1 MPLAGLASAPDG
13 AELEMNDRSDDRLG
27 HHGER
32 LDQYLVRTGAAKSR
46 RHAREL
52 AESGRVRVNGRR
64 SVKGA
69 IIHDHD
75 IVEVANDMA
84 ADAIL
89 PTSELEL
96 EVLFEDPQL
105 LVINKPGGVACH
117 PLKSAETKTI
127 MNAVAARYPE
137 SATAG
142 DKPLEGGLVHRLDN
156 GTSGALLIARN
167 RIAFDELRSLVA
179 AGRIER
185 HYRALVAGTLR
196 NVLEL
201 SSPIAHHPKNRR
213 RMLVALEA
221 PTASRLK
228 ARRALT
234 RVEPLK
240 RFAAFTLVNVRPET
254 GARHQIRAH
263 LAAAGFPIAGDTLYG
278 GPRLHSL
285 NAARF
290 FLHLEQIGFETRA
303 SGRLDIVASLP
314 TDLNAALAEVG
325 EMV

>member
-1 MPLAGLASAPDG
+1 MAD
-13 AELEMNDRSDDRLG
+13 
-27 HHGER
+27 
-32 LDQYLVRTGAAKSR
+32 
-46 RHAREL
+46 
-52 AESGRVRVNGRR
+52 SGQVSVNGRR

-69 IIHDHD
+69 IIQDHD
-75 IVEVANDMA
+75 VVEVADDTA
-84 ADAIL
+84 AEAIL

-105 LVINKPGGVACH
+105 LVVNKPGGVPCH
-117 PLKSAETKTI
+117 PLKPTDTNTI
-127 MNAVAARYPE
+127 MNAIVSRYPE

-156 GTSGALLIARN
+156 GTSGALLVARN
-167 RIAFDELRSLVA
+167 RIAFDELRDLVA
-179 AGRIER
+179 GGRIER
-185 HYRALVAGTLR
+185 TYRALVSGTLR

-201 SSPIAHHPKNRR
+201 TSPIAHHPKNHR
-213 RMLVALEA
+213 RMLVALNA
-221 PTASRLK
+221 PMASRLK

-240 RFAAFTLVNVRPET
+240 HFADFTLVDVRPQT

-263 LAAAGFPIAGDTLYG
+263 LAAAGYPIAGDALYG
-278 GPRLHSL
+278 GSRLHSL

-290 FLHLEQIGFETRA
+290 FLHLRRIRFETRA
-303 SGRLDIVASLP
+303 SGRLDITASLA